1 MSSTSRTSSR
11 RQAAASLGGSTGG
24 SSSRQASPKGD
35 AKSAA
40 PLAASA
46 ISAPDVT
53 VGAAHSAPLA
63 HRASVAAHPPSYSI
77 TSLPDATVAAAAAS
91 ASAAA
96 SLPTTAT
103 TSASVSGSVTGS
115 ISGSSATQATLYALS
130 DSSATGCPNH
140 TAASGVHAGSTS
152 SSDTTGGKADKPNTN
167 GPAGD
172 HVSVGREALSESRIL
187 TPPHSRNPHYFQSV
201 SVSAGGGQA
210 PTAASG
216 GLSAAASSDSCVGGT
231 GEVASGGVEPSS
243 NTGNL
248 NNYIHIRDH
257 TNERAPVAAAASVA
271 SSVPVVSV
279 ASVASALSD
288 FHPYPTQLDQ
298 LSLQFAQRLAAL
310 LRTSAP
316 LAPSSTL
323 LALEHAL
330 NNPVASSPP
339 SAESVRTLLHQLP
352 GMGGIGD
359 ARSSLLESLF
369 DQQHRD
375 PHNRASLAAYTGDAL
390 DPTTYGSSLVGS
402 VVMVSLHDTRLDA
415 QLSTYQTAVGVVT
428 SVADNGLSLNL
439 RIRYRDPAHKK
450 TISGLRSGD
459 KGENAASFVKDDDND
474 HGIIT
479 FRAVSTDEL
488 QLYSAV
494 WRGADNQLL
503 LSPAA
508 RARLLTSQPARDSL
522 AGVGVLP
529 LRQNGNTASTGH
541 NACLVL
547 SLAQASV
554 LAFFGADDAQTT
566 VTPDI
571 CADLAVTLMQ
581 AGELY
586 LQTPRCA
593 RDFLRVAWEPTNDV
607 TSDALL
613 ASATQQRLIIDEAIL
628 FVFSGRSLN
637 ASLSAAI
644 SSPAGTFVVQRVTEL
659 LIDEQQPLDASSSS
673 LAPPLRLKA
682 AFDELLALMKKGEA
696 KGHAAFR
703 VYASLLSYFGIGDGV
718 LASIGDTGIECSS
731 AIVERVS
738 LRRPLVA
745 IHQRGHWE
753 TFGDMGKS
761 SLTLLDEHNLRLR
774 AVLTKARNNLVY
786 AAQREHKGRI
796 FTLPNAPAS
805 LKSAMKPAASAA
817 ATATDTSAAAPTTA
831 DAVRADPPAH
841 KICTNCHTNRVSLK
855 SQETECNTCLSKFI
869 PVGEHDFAEQFKARQ
884 KARADQ
890 ERSSSTKSRSN
901 SVTSTRSDSSSRTTA
916 GRSFDWRVRDAEM
929 FIESGYDPTYVN
941 GCYQQGKFMRD
952 QNYLALAVASKGGV
966 CPAGNQCPNANKRNS
981 SCRTALHALS
991 YSIAFE
997 MISADSEPFVA
1008 DDKPL
1013 SMESLLAA
1021 GKDLNI
1027 NVVMQRLRH
1036 AGNGTRG
1043 GGRARGSRGQGGRGR
1058 GRSRGTDRRE
1068 NTDDDG
1074 GAADSATASSAS
1086 AKSSLPVQSSAR
1098 TTFAPTTSSSAPPT
1112 SPQRATY
1119 ADMLA
1124 SKQRSSPPSPS
1135 QSPPASSSYTAPA
1148 AAPSLAAA
1156 PSPAVGVAA
1165 PPSTATSAPIAPS
1178 AAASVNQP
1186 AAAPD
1191 TPQHDFGALLLAMS
1205 AKLDT
1210 IIQENVELKAEMQ
1223 INRVRIQ
1230 FFEQLLSTSSR
1241 STSPRTEPSQVP
1253 SPQHSPVPPVPPP
1266 EPPHSRTAGGG
1277 GRSA

>member
-1 MSSTSRTSSR
+1 
-11 RQAAASLGGSTGG
+11 
-24 SSSRQASPKGD
+24 
-35 AKSAA
+35 
-40 PLAASA
+40 
-46 ISAPDVT
+46 
-53 VGAAHSAPLA
+53 
-63 HRASVAAHPPSYSI
+63 
-77 TSLPDATVAAAAAS
+77 
-91 ASAAA
+91 
-96 SLPTTAT
+96 
-103 TSASVSGSVTGS
+103 
-115 ISGSSATQATLYALS
+115 
-130 DSSATGCPNH
+130 
-140 TAASGVHAGSTS
+140 
-152 SSDTTGGKADKPNTN
+152 
-167 GPAGD
+167 
-172 HVSVGREALSESRIL
+172 
-187 TPPHSRNPHYFQSV
+187 
-201 SVSAGGGQA
+201 
-210 PTAASG
+210 
-216 GLSAAASSDSCVGGT
+216 
-231 GEVASGGVEPSS
+231 
-243 NTGNL
+243 
-248 NNYIHIRDH
+248 
-257 TNERAPVAAAASVA
+257 
-271 SSVPVVSV
+271 VSV
-279 ASVASALSD
+279 ASAASALSE
-288 FHPYPTQLDQ
+288 FHIFSAQLDQ
-298 LSLQFAQRLAAL
+298 LSLQYSQHLAAL

-375 PHNRASLAAYTGDAL
+375 PHNRASLAAYSGDAL

-402 VVMVSLHDTRLDA
+402 VVMVSLQDTRLDA

-428 SVADNGLSLNL
+428 SVADDGLSLNL
-439 RIRYRDPAHKK
+439 RVRYRDPAHKK
-450 TISGLRSGD
+450 AISGLRSGA
-459 KGENAASFVKDDDND
+459 KGENGASFVKDDGND

-508 RARLLTSQPARDSL
+508 RARLLTSKPARESL
-522 AGVGVLP
+522 AGIGVLP

-566 VTPDI
+566 VTPDT
-571 CADLAVTLMQ
+571 CADLAATLMQ

-586 LQTPRCA
+586 LQTPRCV
-593 RDFLRVAWEPTNDV
+593 RDFLRAAWEPINDAS
-607 TSDALL
+607 SDALL
-613 ASATQQRLIIDEAIL
+613 ASATQQRWIIDEAVL
-628 FVFSGRSLN
+628 FVLFGQPLG
-637 ASLSAAI
+637 APFLAAI
-644 SSPAGTFVVQRVTEL
+644 SSPAGTIVVQRVTEL

-673 LAPPLRLKA
+673 LAPSLRLKA
-682 AFDELLALMKKGEA
+682 AFDELLASMKKGEA
-696 KGHAAFR
+696 KNHAAFR

-731 AIVERVS
+731 AITERVS

-745 IHQRGHWE
+745 IHQYGHWE

-761 SLTLLDEHNLRLR
+761 SLTLLDEQDHRLR
-774 AVLTKARNNLVY
+774 AIITKARNNLVY
-786 AAQREHKGRI
+786 VAQREHKGQL
-796 FTLPNAPAS
+796 FTLPNVPTISSAPS

-817 ATATDTSAAAPTTA
+817 TMATSAAASSTA
-831 DAVRADPPAH
+831 DAGRADHDPPAH

-855 SQETECNTCLSKFI
+855 SQETECNTCLSKFM
-869 PVGEHDFAEQFKARQ
+869 PVGERDFAEQFKARQ
-884 KARADQ
+884 KTRADQ

-901 SVTSTRSDSSSRTTA
+901 SVTSMRSDSSSRTTA
-916 GRSFDWRVRDAEM
+916 GRSFDWRIRDAEM
-929 FIESGYDPTYVN
+929 FIESGFDPTYVN
-941 GCYQQGKFMRD
+941 GCYQQGKLMRD

-991 YSIAFE
+991 YSIAYE

-1008 DDKPL
+1008 DDNPL

-1027 NVVMQRLRH
+1027 NLVMQRLRH
-1036 AGNGTRG
+1036 VGNGTRG
-1043 GGRARGSRGQGGRGR
+1043 GGRARGGRGQGGRGR

-1068 NTDDDG
+1068 NTDDDVG
-1074 GAADSATASSAS
+1074 TADSATASSAN
-1086 AKSSLPVQSSAR
+1086 AKSSLSVQSAAR

-1135 QSPPASSSYTAPA
+1135 QSLPASSSYTAPA

-1156 PSPAVGVAA
+1156 PSPAVGIAA
-1165 PPSTATSAPIAPS
+1165 PLSTAASAPIAPS
-1178 AAASVNQP
+1178 AAASVHQP
-1186 AAAPD
+1186 AAAPAA
-1191 TPQHDFGALLLAMS
+1191 PQPDFGAMLLAMS

-1230 FFEQLLSTSSR
+1230 YFEQLLSTSSR

-1266 EPPHSRTAGGG
+1266 EPPHSRTASGG